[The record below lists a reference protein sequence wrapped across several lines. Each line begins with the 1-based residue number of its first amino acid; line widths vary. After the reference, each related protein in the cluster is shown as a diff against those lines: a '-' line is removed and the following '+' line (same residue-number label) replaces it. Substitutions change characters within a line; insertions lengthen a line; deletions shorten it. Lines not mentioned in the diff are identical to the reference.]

1 MQTQH
6 SLKEDN
12 KIQTFSNLAYRIS
25 SIRSKIIRHA
35 KKQEMMSEEEPEG
48 KTSKYK
54 QTQKGWRLFKKL
66 ISGV

>member
-1 MQTQH
+1 
-6 SLKEDN
+6 
-12 KIQTFSNLAYRIS
+12 
-25 SIRSKIIRHA
+25 
-35 KKQEMMSEEEPEG
+35 MSEEEPEG